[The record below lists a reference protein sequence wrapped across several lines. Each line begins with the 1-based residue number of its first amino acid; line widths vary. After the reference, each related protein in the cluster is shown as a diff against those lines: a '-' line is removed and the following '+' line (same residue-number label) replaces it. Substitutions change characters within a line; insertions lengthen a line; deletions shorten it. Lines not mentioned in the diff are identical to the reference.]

1 MRHFVTLVVWLLV
14 CAACKAIEPQ
24 KIAVNNVTMSFY
36 TDIEQNHRL
45 YGAGDFVAKTEVGD
59 CAPMKVFHSISVRL
73 GKLTIDADE
82 DTEAIYKINSCK
94 YVAGSVFKDRGTQ
107 DIYTLSC
114 SDDDGGLA
122 TICISK
128 VKDGNR
134 SQTIVSIISY
144 DKYGVPANITT
155 LHD

>member
-14 CAACKAIEPQ
+14 CAACKAIEPR
-24 KIAVNNVTMSFY
+24 KIAVNDVKMSFY

-45 YGAGDFVAKTEVGD
+45 YGAGDFVAKADDD
-59 CAPMKVFHSISVRL
+59 CNPMKVLHSVSVHL
-73 GKLTIDADE
+73 GKLIIDADE

-114 SDDDGGLA
+114 SDDDGELA

-144 DKYGVPANITT
+144 DEYGVPA
-155 LHD
+155 D